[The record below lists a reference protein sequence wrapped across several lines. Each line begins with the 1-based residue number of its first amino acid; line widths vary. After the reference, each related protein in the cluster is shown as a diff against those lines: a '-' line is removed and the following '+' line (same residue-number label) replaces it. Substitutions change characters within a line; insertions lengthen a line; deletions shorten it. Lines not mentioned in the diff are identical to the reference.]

1 MTKTEIEVEVGTPER
16 IGKALGDILAAL
28 VVIAVLV
35 MMIKQF
41 A

>member
-1 MTKTEIEVEVGTPER
+1 MTKTEIEVGMPER

-35 MMIKQF
+35 MMVAQF